1 MLHRIHNIIKT
12 LKVNME
18 KNFLLILFYS
28 ASGSVKN
35 LAHAIADGAEESNI
49 KVKIRT
55 VPRVSSKNE
64 KVDPSIPDT
73 GEIYCTK
80 DDLINCGGM
89 AIGSPTRFGSMA
101 SPMKYFL
108 DSTGDLW
115 ATNAL
120 ENKPGI
126 AFTSTSSM
134 HGGQESTLFNLI
146 TFMLHQG
153 MLIAGTPYSI
163 DELNKTKSGGTPYGP
178 THVENFNSSNELT
191 KDEYEIAR
199 KTGMRLA
206 NLIINLNG

>member
-1 MLHRIHNIIKT
+1 
-12 LKVNME
+12 ME

-55 VPRVSSKNE
+55 VPKVSSKNE

-199 KTGMRLA
+199 KTGLRLA

>member
-64 KVDPSIPDT
+64 KIDPSIPDT

-153 MLIAGTPYSI
+153 MLIAGTPYSV

-199 KTGMRLA
+199 KTGIRLA

>member
-55 VPRVSSKNE
+55 VPKVSSKNE

-153 MLIAGTPYSI
+153 MLIAGTPYSV

-199 KTGMRLA
+199 KTGLRLA
-206 NLIINLNG
+206 NLIIKLNG

>member
-89 AIGSPTRFGSMA
+89 SIGSPTRFGSMA

-153 MLIAGTPYSI
+153 MLIAGTPYSV

>member
-1 MLHRIHNIIKT
+1 
-12 LKVNME
+12 ME

-55 VPRVSSKNE
+55 VPKVSSKNE

>member
-1 MLHRIHNIIKT
+1 
-12 LKVNME
+12 ME

-153 MLIAGTPYSI
+153 MLIAGTPYSV

-199 KTGMRLA
+199 KTGLRLA

>member
-1 MLHRIHNIIKT
+1 
-12 LKVNME
+12 ME

-55 VPRVSSKNE
+55 VPKVSSKNE

-153 MLIAGTPYSI
+153 MLIAGTPYSV

-199 KTGMRLA
+199 KTGLRLA

>member
-1 MLHRIHNIIKT
+1 
-12 LKVNME
+12 ME

-55 VPRVSSKNE
+55 VPKVSSKNE

-153 MLIAGTPYSI
+153 MLIAGTPYSVE
-163 DELNKTKSGGTPYGP
+163 ELNKTKSGGTPYGP
-178 THVENFNSSNELT
+178 SHVENFNSSNELT